1 MELLDHE
8 LEGYDDLSYEKVNGT
23 RFQLKDKRIN
33 KQVVFNLKG
42 VTITPFLHTESLLEK
57 LEKMN
62 DFKYV
67 EGHGYYL
74 DGYAEFSIT
83 GFMDNMDGQIY
94 RGSLE
99 IGKVYSFGDYQ
110 FEISTRSDLF
120 SFLTWFEDESKY
132 EFYTIKLYG
141 VNKEKFSIEIEKSL
155 FYIGTK
161 FLDDIDEEYREF
173 LYPRIMDFRMV
184 GITTELFKYTEIDLS
199 IDWNSPIT
207 NNLSLFNHGESTDDY
222 NFFAYYRFI
231 ETFFGN
237 GNEEDELIALV
248 ESINATQLLEFAKDN
263 LLIEANGT
271 KKSLAKSLYQ
281 IRNNYIHHK
290 LSRERIFDPTF
301 NIPIQILTK
310 WKVVT
315 KEISIQ
321 LLNLHCGQ
329 NK

>member
-1 MELLDHE
+1 MKGLDDK
-8 LEGYDDLSYEKVNGT
+8 LKGYDDLSYEKINGT
-23 RFQLKDKRIN
+23 RFQLKDKQLN
-33 KQVVFNLKG
+33 KRVVFNLKG
-42 VTITPFLHTESLLEK
+42 VTITPFIHTDSLIEK

-67 EGHGYYL
+67 EGHGFYL

-83 GFMDNMDGQIY
+83 GFMDYMDEQIY
-94 RGSLE
+94 RGSFE
-99 IGKVYSFGDYQ
+99 IGKVYSFGSYH

-120 SFLTWFEDESKY
+120 SFLTWFEDESKSD
-132 EFYTIKLYG
+132 FYTLKLYG
-141 VNKEKFSIEIEKSL
+141 VSKEKFSIEIEKSL
-155 FYIGTK
+155 FYIGAK

-184 GITTELFKYTEIDLS
+184 GITTELFNYTEIDLS
-199 IDWNSPIT
+199 IDWSSPIT

-231 ETFFGN
+231 ETFFGD

-248 ESINATQLLEFAKDN
+248 ESIDVTELLGFAKDN
-263 LLIEANGT
+263 QLIEANGT
-271 KKSLAKSLYQ
+271 EKSLAKLLYQ

-290 LSRERIFDPTF
+290 LSRERLFDPTF

-310 WKVVT
+310 WKVIT
-315 KEISIQ
+315 REMAIQ
-321 LLNLHCGQ
+321 LFNLHCRH
-329 NK
+329 NN